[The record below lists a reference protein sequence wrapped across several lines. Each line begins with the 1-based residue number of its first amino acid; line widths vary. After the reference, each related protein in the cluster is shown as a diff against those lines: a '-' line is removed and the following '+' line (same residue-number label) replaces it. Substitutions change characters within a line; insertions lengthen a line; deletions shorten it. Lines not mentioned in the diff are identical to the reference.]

1 MVLDTLLAQ
10 VLIALCGGVAAE
22 LLHWHS
28 LARKPGGA
36 KRFSVHPVYW
46 VTTGGMVALGGL
58 MPVLYIQ
65 GTASALLCFHLGAA
79 TPVIMQKLIASVPA
93 AAVRQGAGGATMR
106 DFFGW

>member
-10 VLIALCGGVAAE
+10 VLIALCGGLAAE
-22 LLHWHS
+22 LLHWYS
-28 LARKPGGA
+28 LTRKPGGA

-46 VTTGGMVALGGL
+46 VTTAGMVALGGL

-79 TPVIMQKLIASVPA
+79 TPVIVQKLIASVPA
-93 AAVRQGAGGATMR
+93 SAARQGIGGATMR

>member
-10 VLIALCGGVAAE
+10 VLIALGGGVAAE
-22 LLHWHS
+22 LLHWYN

-36 KRFSVHPVYW
+36 KKFSVHPVYW
-46 VTTGGMVALGGL
+46 VTTVGMVALGGL

-79 TPVIMQKLIASVPA
+79 TPVIVQKVIASVPA
-93 AAVRQGAGGATMR
+93 ATAHQGAGAPGMSE
-106 DFFGW
+106 FFRW